1 MKQQDIVD
9 VVIVHSNHGT
19 RLSEARSRNPSTV
32 SPSVFLQTVLLS
44 LVTSQLSIENTAWWE
59 EG

>member
-9 VVIVHSNHGT
+9 VVIVRSNHGT
-19 RLSEARSRNPSTV
+19 GLPEARSRDPSTV

-59 EG
+59 KE